1 MDLPLLRP
9 VRESLTTGLAKQI
22 FAAAGLLTEADAARF
37 HEPSSSD
44 SAVNYAVVVAALLL
58 LMAAILSS
66 TTFQFRAFLFVTV
79 AAIGKSTTAIWLTG
93 AHQQ

>member
-22 FAAAGLLTEADAARF
+22 FAATGLLTGADAARF

-44 SAVNYAVVVAALLL
+44 SAVNYAVVLAVLLL

-79 AAIGKSTTAIWLTG
+79 VAIGKSTTAIWL
-93 AHQQ
+93 